1 MTNAGPSTA
10 TGVTI
15 FDEIPADFAPT
26 AVAGPPGFTC
36 TAATPGATMACS
48 GGSIPSGGAATLT
61 VTGTVAA
68 NPSSLTLT
76 NVAGF
81 RAATRDPNLV
91 NNTDTAV
98 VQATPLADL
107 AVGKVWGT
115 PTGDFVPLTNTAPN
129 TNVRVLMTITNLGPS
144 PATGVTLR
152 DALPAG
158 ATYVSDNQGA
168 CTNAA
173 GVVTCIVGSLAVNA
187 SFSVLVTV
195 QVAASAAGTT
205 LVNTATKSA
214 NQPDP
219 VASNDNSTDRLSV
232 GTAADLELHK
242 TVSPTNASV
251 GDDVTYSL
259 AVTNNGPS
267 PTTSLTV
274 VDPLPSGL
282 EFVSAQAGCSYAA
295 GTRQL
300 TCTSGPL
307 AVGVTRTLTF
317 VARPTNAAAGTTVQN
332 RATAS
337 STAQD
342 AEPANNVDF
351 AALPVAPRA
360 DLRIV
365 KRPADTTLRVDQD
378 VTYTLTATNDGPNDA
393 TGVVVTDSVPTG
405 MRFVSASPGCIYDAG
420 PPETVTCAVGDLADG
435 ASTEVMVTLRPR
447 RALAGEI
454 VPNAGTVRGD
464 QPDPN
469 LADNSDVTSVIVLAQ
484 ADLQLVKSA
493 ASPTAVAG
501 GTLTY
506 TLSVFNEGPST
517 APTTTVEDRLP
528 AGVEVR
534 SATPSQGTCTIVTA
548 RVTCALGALASGV
561 TAQVLVVVE
570 VPGRCGRQHAR
581 KLRHG
586 RRRDPRSPPAGQRSV
601 RLDTG
606 RQRVD
611 LAPPAAAGTRVAA
624 AAGTGRIASVHHHQ
638 DRRPRKRR
646 YCDRAR
652 PTRSRSPTA
661 APRPRGRS
669 SSAIRSAIA

>member
-1 MTNAGPSTA
+1 M
-10 TGVTI
+10 
-15 FDEIPADFAPT
+15 
-26 AVAGPPGFTC
+26 
-36 TAATPGATMACS
+36 
-48 GGSIPSGGAATLT
+48 
-61 VTGTVAA
+61 
-68 NPSSLTLT
+68 
-76 NVAGF
+76 
-81 RAATRDPNLV
+81 
-91 NNTDTAV
+91 
-98 VQATPLADL
+98 
-107 AVGKVWGT
+107 
-115 PTGDFVPLTNTAPN
+115 
-129 TNVRVLMTITNLGPS
+129 
-144 PATGVTLR
+144 
-152 DALPAG
+152 
-158 ATYVSDNQGA
+158 
-168 CTNAA
+168 
-173 GVVTCIVGSLAVNA
+173 
-187 SFSVLVTV
+187 
-195 QVAASAAGTT
+195 
-205 LVNTATKSA
+205 
-214 NQPDP
+214 
-219 VASNDNSTDRLSV
+219 
-232 GTAADLELHK
+232 
-242 TVSPTNASV
+242 
-251 GDDVTYSL
+251 
-259 AVTNNGPS
+259 
-267 PTTSLTV
+267 
-274 VDPLPSGL
+274 
-282 EFVSAQAGCSYAA
+282 SAQAGCSYAA

-337 STAQD
+337 STVQD

-435 ASTEVMVTLRPR
+435 ASTEVTVTLRPR
-447 RALAGEI
+447 RALAGET

-469 LADNSDVTSVIVLAQ
+469 LADNSDVTSVVVLAQ
-484 ADLQLVKSA
+484 ADLQLSKSA

-528 AGVEVR
+528 LGAEVR

-570 VPGRCGRQHAR
+570 VPAGAAGSTLANFATVDGGILDPRPQDNEASVSTPVGSALISLPPPPLQPESQPQPAPCRR
-581 KLRHG
+581 DRSSG
-586 RRRDPRSPPAGQRSV
+586 RRRRRADVP
-601 RLDTG
+601 
-606 RQRVD
+606 
-611 LAPPAAAGTRVAA
+611 VAA
-624 AAGTGRIASVHHHQ
+624 AMDHIHEGALWWTRHLLPDGAQPGRPRGVGSARLQPPAPRARDRVRSPRAHPRPRRLLDDRPV
-638 DRRPRKRR
+638 RRPRQPHAGR
-646 YCDRAR
+646 
-652 PTRSRSPTA
+652 TGSSRQL
-661 APRPRGRS
+661 APRH
-669 SSAIRSAIA
+669 

>member
-1 MTNAGPSTA
+1 M
-10 TGVTI
+10 
-15 FDEIPADFAPT
+15 
-26 AVAGPPGFTC
+26 
-36 TAATPGATMACS
+36 
-48 GGSIPSGGAATLT
+48 
-61 VTGTVAA
+61 
-68 NPSSLTLT
+68 
-76 NVAGF
+76 
-81 RAATRDPNLV
+81 
-91 NNTDTAV
+91 
-98 VQATPLADL
+98 
-107 AVGKVWGT
+107 
-115 PTGDFVPLTNTAPN
+115 PLTNTAPS

-158 ATYVSDNQGA
+158 ATYLSDNQGA

-173 GVVTCIVGSLAVNA
+173 GVATCIVGSLAVNA

-219 VASNDNSTDRLSV
+219 VASNDSSTDRLSV

-251 GDDVTYSL
+251 GQEVTYSL

-267 PTTSLTV
+267 PTTSLSV
-274 VDPLPSGL
+274 GDPLPSGL

-337 STAQD
+337 STVQD

-435 ASTEVMVTLRPR
+435 ASTEVTVTLRPR
-447 RALAGEI
+447 RALAGET

-469 LADNSDVTSVIVLAQ
+469 LADNSGVTSVIVLAQ
-484 ADLQLVKSA
+484 ADLQLSKSA

-528 AGVEVR
+528 LGRRGALGRAQPGHVHDRHRARHVR
-534 SATPSQGTCTIVTA
+534 ARRA
-548 RVTCALGALASGV
+548 RVRRHRAGARRGGGSR
-561 TAQVLVVVE
+561 
-570 VPGRCGRQHAR
+570 RCGRKHTR

-586 RRRDPRSPPAGQRSV
+586 RRRGPRSPPAGQRSV

-611 LAPPAAAGTRVAA
+611 LAPPAAAATRAAAAA
-624 AAGTGRIASVHHHQ
+624 AAGPCRRDRSSGRRRRRADVPVAAAMDHIHEGALWWTRHLLPDGAQPGRPRGVGSARLQPPAPRARDRVRSPRAHPRPRRLL
-638 DRRPRKRR
+638 DDRPVRRPRQPHAGR
-646 YCDRAR
+646 
-652 PTRSRSPTA
+652 TGSSRQL
-661 APRPRGRS
+661 APRHYHRPSNRRPSRQLASRHQHRQRDSDQRRDRPRR
-669 SSAIRSAIA
+669 REHRH